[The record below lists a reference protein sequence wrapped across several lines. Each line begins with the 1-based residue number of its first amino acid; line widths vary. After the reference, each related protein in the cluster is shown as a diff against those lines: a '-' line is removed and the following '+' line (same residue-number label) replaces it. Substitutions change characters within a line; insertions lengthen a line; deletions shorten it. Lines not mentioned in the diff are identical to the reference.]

1 MKRLTAAVV
10 LVVVLVAAAPPLQ
23 AVVIYNNI
31 ASGPNPYQKGSGWA
45 VRGPDTGGTGNAD
58 VANPFTVPAPGYV
71 LDKIELAV
79 SLETQYD
86 PNPNELDVWVMSDSG
101 GLPGAV
107 LESFHFT
114 DAMGSFGWHNPILS
128 ADSVVR
134 PSLTGGATYWLAAS
148 VPTVTC
154 AAWNWSVYTE
164 SGDSAGRHSGGWAL
178 DTYDRHHGAFRI
190 TATELGADV
199 IPEPATLS
207 LLALGGLAVLRRR
220 RRR

>member
-31 ASGPNPYQKGSGWA
+31 ASGPNPYQKGSGCA

-58 VANPFTVPAPGYV
+58 VANP
-71 LDKIELAV
+71 LAV
-79 SLETQYD
+79 SLETLYD

-114 DAMGSFGWHNPILS
+114 DAMGPFGSHNPIVS